1 MDSLQ
6 SFRVRSFLPKML
18 LCTSALFAT
27 QASAVGELQKIQS
40 SGQFRIGFSTNTP
53 GLVEQQNSKVT
64 GFAVELLSV
73 LAQEIK
79 VKGVTWI
86 KVSSPDQL
94 VKNMRAGSLDAIF
107 DVQLPPQLN
116 DVGRSPP
123 FTCTG
128 GVLLSRPGGPEFAED
143 IEGKSVAVA
152 TNSPYFYY
160 VRNLPFQKKVNVFA
174 NADQALLAFVSGSID
189 TLVLDRFDAVKM
201 YNRAG
206 ASKLQISPPL
216 WNQNIQLLTPGTAR
230 RDSDLEAALSVA
242 FTKLRANGTYAKLSK
257 KYFAQ
262 DVSCEGW
269 R

>member
-1 MDSLQ
+1 MDSSH
-6 SFRVRSFLPKML
+6 SFRARSFLPTL
-18 LCTSALFAT
+18 LMCTSALFAT

-40 SGQFRIGFSTNTP
+40 SGKFRIGFSTNTP
-53 GLVEQQNSKVT
+53 GLVEQQNSKIT
-64 GFAVELLSV
+64 GFAVELLSL

-86 KVSSPDQL
+86 KVNSPDQL

-107 DVQLPPQLN
+107 DVRLPPQLN

-128 GVLLSRPGGPEFAED
+128 GVLLSRPGGPEFEED

-242 FTKLRANGTYAKLSK
+242 FTKLRTNGTYAKLSK